1 MTKATVTKIFLG
13 GVLAAIAGGIVVLV
27 AGGIAYTN
35 DVFVMNG
42 QEVVGL
48 RGGALTWTLLGVGL
62 VGHRAV
68 RPHRLQ
74 GQLGGGDDR
83 LRPAQ
88 ALHHISRVDGGGRGL
103 PFQTFRNQ
111 HDRLKRVCELVD
123 ELPDRRIQGCH
134 DFSPSAAFYLVWRK
148 FLDWRGSQRSAV
160 R

>member
-62 VGHRAV
+62 VGALAMAAGAIAGLVSWIGALLNVSQLQSKVWFVVLLLLGIFNFGIIGMIAYVIAGPDGTAKAAPRLAPAPARA
-68 RPHRLQ
+68 
-74 GQLGGGDDR
+74 
-83 LRPAQ
+83 
-88 ALHHISRVDGGGRGL
+88 
-103 PFQTFRNQ
+103 
-111 HDRLKRVCELVD
+111 
-123 ELPDRRIQGCH
+123 
-134 DFSPSAAFYLVWRK
+134 
-148 FLDWRGSQRSAV
+148 
-160 R
+160 